1 MIDKMSIRLEPAT
14 HVCVCRCVFCIL
26 CHTNQEF
33 RSSLF
38 LVSSI
43 DFSIYINSRL
53 YRYIY
58 ILKYTGFVVMYGHN
72 IISLS
77 ITIQVFSL
85 MGVVAKV
92 NMRARASRY
101 IPTRWTNAFDIKDC
115 VSYEHIVSV
124 AGPFWW

>member
-1 MIDKMSIRLEPAT
+1 M
-14 HVCVCRCVFCIL
+14 CIL
-26 CHTNQEF
+26 YIVSYQPRIPIE
-33 RSSLF
+33 SLF
-38 LVSSI
+38 GFLDRFFNIYKYSLISI
-43 DFSIYINSRL
+43 
-53 YRYIY
+53 YIY